1 VQLTSGP
8 SHCFP
13 FHCCLMVSPSQIMA
27 SSNHWFLYIWVMG
40 TFSRKNQ
47 HVRASLGC
55 RKETVGRTREWRIL
69 QKPTVVKC
77 ALLQS
82 FLQVWPC
89 SCNCVVA
96 HLLMP
101 VFGALESQTGFEGV
115 SSSSPVFFFFF
126 FFWLDW
132 SFNSGPHTCKA
143 GALLLEPWRQSI
155 LLWLFWAWGLTNC
168 LPGL

>member
-126 FFWLDW
+126 FLV
-132 SFNSGPHTCKA
+132 G
-143 GALLLEPWRQSI
+143 LE
-155 LLWLFWAWGLTNC
+155 F
-168 LPGL
+168 